1 MIVRGV
7 LIAGLALLSACSP
20 APPRE
25 RAAPSLEGTWRV
37 VSYTARATNDSGV
50 TMPFGPTPRGYLVYT
65 TTGRVLFQVLRP
77 SAIDSI
83 AHAVAQDAPPE
94 TFVVMRDVYD
104 GYFGTYRVDTAA
116 GRVTHR
122 IEGEVPVRRGN
133 TEVSLLYR
141 VTADSLMLGADSVYG
156 WRFVRVR

>member
-1 MIVRGV
+1 MTACEF
-7 LIAGLALLSACSP
+7 LLAACAP
-20 APPRE
+20 AAPRE
-25 RAAPSLEGTWRV
+25 SAAPSLQGTWRV
-37 VSYTARATNDSGV
+37 VSYTARSTTDSGV
-50 TMPFGPTPRGYLVYT
+50 ATPFGPTPRGYLEYT
-65 TTGRVLFQVLRP
+65 RTGHVLFQVLRP

-94 TFVVMRDVYD
+94 TFVVLRDVYD
-104 GYFGTYRVDTAA
+104 GYFGTYRVDTVA

-122 IEGEVPVRRGN
+122 IEGEVPVRRGS

-141 VTADSLMLGADSVYG
+141 VTADSLMLGADSLYG